1 VKILRFN
8 DDRIGIFRQDRIA
21 DVSEAIEHRVEKGPQ
36 RVIEEVLAQFSE
48 YRSKFESIARD
59 TKLLAL
65 NEVRLLTPIPRPSK
79 CLAAFSNYLDR
90 PDRKLEQMHLDF
102 FYKAPELVGPEGIIE
117 LPDIPTVIVYQPE
130 AELAVVVG
138 RSGKN
143 IRAENAMDYVFGYVP
158 FFDISARGL
167 TRRTQFVPKGQD
179 THGPCGPWLTTKDE
193 VDDPHNVVVRSWVN
207 GVKRQEFSTQ
217 HMAHRIPEQI
227 AWLSRFVQLQP
238 GDVIATG
245 THHEGLGPMNHG
257 DVLEIEVEGMGRAKF
272 SVKSNGPRKDIEFT
286 PGKTPVPKPAGNIS
300 PV

>member
-1 VKILRFN
+1 MKILRFN
-8 DDRIGIFRQDRIA
+8 DDRIGILRGNQIA

-36 RVIEEVLAQFSE
+36 SVVEEVLALFSE
-48 YRSKFESIARD
+48 YRSKFESLARD
-59 TKLLAL
+59 GKPLAVDK
-65 NEVRLLTPIPRPSK
+65 VRLLPPIPRPSK

-102 FYKAPELVGPEGIIE
+102 FYKAPELVGPEGAIE
-117 LPDIPTVIVYQPE
+117 LPDIPAVIVYQPE

-138 RSGKN
+138 QSGKN
-143 IRAENAMDYVFGYVP
+143 IPVENAMDHVFGYVP

-193 VDDPHNVVVRSWVN
+193 VEDPHNVIVRSWVN
-207 GVKRQEFSTQ
+207 GVVRQEFSTR

-227 AWLSRFVQLQP
+227 AWLSRFVRLEP

-245 THHEGLGPMNHG
+245 THHDGLGPINNG
-257 DVLEIEVEGMGRAKF
+257 DVLEIEIEGMGRAKF
-272 SVKSNGPRKDIEFT
+272 FVKGQGSRKDVEFI
-286 PGKTPVPKPAGNIS
+286 PGKTPVPKPPGNVS